1 MEPALHGRRHSVRPS
16 TGEMCGAGE
25 GDGWVGGGAPGR
37 GGLGVQSGAE
47 QQELGPEWGWEVVG
61 SLHLPW
67 FLSDEQECPPKALH
81 V

>member
-1 MEPALHGRRHSVRPS
+1 MG
-16 TGEMCGAGE
+16 
-25 GDGWVGGGAPGR
+25 GGGAPGR

-47 QQELGPEWGWEVVG
+47 EQELGPEWGREVVG

-81 V
+81 VEPEVRGLLRRFRSDHSWG